1 MGKRLLAVL
10 ACLVPLYAADSFS
23 YDGKRPLDVRDAAKQ
38 ISVRDISFAGVAGG
52 RTKAF
57 LVAPPRK
64 GSYAGV
70 LFVHWLESGAPD
82 SNRTQF
88 LAQAIEL
95 AQSGTVSLLVE
106 TMWSDPEWFMKR
118 TQADDYKNTVRQV
131 KELRRALDVL
141 LAQPGVDP
149 KRIAYVGH
157 DFGAMC
163 GAVLAGVDR
172 RPRFYALQAGTS
184 EFSHWYLLFPKL
196 EGEARQKFIEELAP
210 LDPTRYIGE
219 AGVPVLLQFGRK
231 DPFVPEAKANAFLA
245 ATKEPKKVLRY
256 DAGHPL
262 NEQAVKD
269 RQVWLKEQL
278 RLQ

>member
-1 MGKRLLAVL
+1 MWKSLVVALV
-10 ACLVPLYAADSFS
+10 CLGPVSAAESFA
-23 YDGKRPLDVRDAAKQ
+23 YDTKRPLELRDTASR
-38 ISVRDISFAGVAGG
+38 ISVRDLSFANTEGG

-57 LVAPPRK
+57 LVNPPGRAPF
-64 GSYAGV
+64 AAV

-88 LAQAIEL
+88 LSQAVEL

-106 TMWSDPEWFMKR
+106 TIWSDPEWFIKR

-131 KELRRALDVL
+131 KELRRAVDVL

-149 KRIAYVGH
+149 KRVAYVGH

-163 GAVLAGVDR
+163 GSVLAGIDK

-184 EFSHWYLLFPKL
+184 DFSHWYLLFPKL
-196 EGEARQKFIEELAP
+196 EGEARQKFIDELAP
-210 LDPTRYIGE
+210 LDPTRFIGE

-231 DPFVPEAKANAFLA
+231 DPFVPEAKANAFIE
-245 ATKEPKKVLRY
+245 ATREPKKVLWY

-269 RQVWLKEQL
+269 RQAWLKEQL
-278 RLQ
+278 GLK